1 MKKKKLTPAD
11 YDRWETPPGVIFA
24 IEDPIEEPEEE
35 PTGKSVA
42 KSYNDVR
49 KFNPFHDAR
58 GRFSNAQGFSS
69 YSANPKTKAGALA
82 IQRSFAGGHGRTMNM
97 HRESKG
103 ESITQNANWLR
114 TGKKPSVPAAISRA
128 KYQQRQAAKR
138 QAAQM
143 LQQGQTNQPAAQTQQ
158 QAAPKAQAA
167 PKQRTTP
174 KAQAQQQ
181 AQTSSTKHQM
191 AKGKDISRSFS
202 VNNSSKK
209 KAFDQVAEQQGFDKK
224 GRVVDQAEFDSI
236 VKQTGVIAYRTW
248 NPGKDGVTGKNMSA
262 SDFKDM
268 FMHAD
273 SIQAAGSGGRLYGG
287 GTYIAAN
294 RSPVPGKAPTAK
306 QASDAK
312 TNSQAYGMRGT
323 RATATITLDPSAK
336 VADYSK
342 LNRAFYSLPAGER
355 SRFGNDVGAYAAAQ
369 GYDAMRARN
378 AGRNC
383 DYITIFNRTKA
394 VILND

>member
-11 YDRWETPPGVIFA
+11 YDRWETPPGAIFA
-24 IEDPIEEPEEE
+24 IENPIQDPEDDPD
-35 PTGKSVA
+35 GKSVA

-58 GRFSNAQGFSS
+58 GRFSTSQGFRS

-82 IQRSFAGGHGRTMNM
+82 IQRSFAGGHGRTMNV

-103 ESITQNANWLR
+103 ESITQNANWLK
-114 TGKKPSVPAAISRA
+114 TGKKPAVPAAISRA
-128 KYQQRQAAKR
+128 KYQQRKAAKR
-138 QAAQM
+138 QAAQA
-143 LQQGQTNQPAAQTQQ
+143 QQQAQTNQPSAQAQQ
-158 QAAPKAQAA
+158 PASQKAQAA
-167 PKQRTTP
+167 PKRRTSP
-174 KAQAQQQ
+174 KAQAAQ

-191 AKGKDISRSFS
+191 AQGKDISRSFS
-202 VNNSSKK
+202 VNNRSNK

-224 GRVVDQAEFDSI
+224 GRVVNQAEFDSI

-248 NPGKDGVTGKNMSA
+248 NPGRDGVTGQNMSA

-273 SIQAAGSGGRLYGG
+273 SVQAAGSGGRMYGG
-287 GTYIAAN
+287 GTYIAATRN
-294 RSPVPGKAPTAK
+294 PVPGKAPSSK
-306 QASDAK
+306 DASDAL
-312 TNSQAYGMRGT
+312 TNSQAYGRKGV
-323 RATATITLDPSAK
+323 RVTASITLDPSAN
-336 VADYSK
+336 VADYRK
-342 LNRAFYSLPAGER
+342 INRAFYSLTSGER
-355 SRFGNDVGAYAAAQ
+355 ARFGNDVGAYAAAQ
-369 GYDAMRARN
+369 GYDAMRAKN

-394 VILND
+394 IILND